1 MAAERGGTLK
11 SGIETCCC
19 GAVVPPSVS
28 LQAERIRMWLAL
40 LECPACG
47 SVVSAVGYEPV
58 GALAQATFRWNARR
72 THGQAS
78 GFTLSIRYH

>member
-1 MAAERGGTLK
+1 MK

-28 LQAERIRMWLAL
+28 LQAESIRMWLAL

-58 GALAQATFRWNARR
+58 GALAQATFRWNARGTQEQR
-72 THGQAS
+72 S
-78 GFTLSIRYH
+78 GLALSIRYH